1 MTDSSVHLLPP
12 ASALH
17 SKKSSYLRWVG
28 VTVVGQDF
36 YSSSV
41 CKNVCSPH
49 GLLTTQNSA
58 FWITGNL
65 SDSPQIC
72 STLPELLC
80 SPRVALEIK
89 ITYSWISTLL
99 YLSLITIFQ
108 ILFCQIVSLLLFE
121 GSCYLM
127 FLLTLLNLGDGDFGC
142 MTFAIS
148 FSLFD

>member
-1 MTDSSVHLLPP
+1 MVLSRGTLLYRLCCNLKRVFAFNRQFNALTSP

-17 SKKSSYLRWVG
+17 SKESSYLRWVS
-28 VTVVGQDF
+28 VMVVGQDF

-49 GLLTTQNSA
+49 GLLTTQNA
-58 FWITGNL
+58 ALWITGNL

-80 SPRVALEIK
+80 SPRIALEIK

-99 YLSLITIFQ
+99 YLSLRSPSFRYCFARLY
-108 ILFCQIVSLLLFE
+108 LFLCLKAV
-121 GSCYLM
+121 
-127 FLLTLLNLGDGDFGC
+127 
-142 MTFAIS
+142 AI
-148 FSLFD
+148 